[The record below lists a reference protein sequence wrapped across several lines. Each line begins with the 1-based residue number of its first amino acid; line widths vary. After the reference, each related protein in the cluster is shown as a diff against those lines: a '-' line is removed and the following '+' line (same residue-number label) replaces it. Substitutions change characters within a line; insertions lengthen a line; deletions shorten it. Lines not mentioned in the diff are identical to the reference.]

1 MKLSKDYKTHFSKKY
16 LFSYFSILIIF
27 IIFFFSSPFLSS
39 GQTKEEL
46 ENQINNKSVD
56 ILKLEEDIKK
66 YQNELNTIGKQKT
79 TLANSLKE
87 IEINRKKLILN
98 ITLTENKIE
107 QTNLK
112 IKSLSNDIGSKEDS
126 ISLDIRAI
134 KSNFKLINEAENH
147 NIVSLILQGEDITS
161 IWNDVDQ
168 MISVREKI
176 RDKVVELRQIKGELE
191 SVHTATQK
199 AKDELVLLKNELAD
213 ERKIVEQTK
222 KEKETLLSKTKN
234 SEANYQK
241 LLKDK
246 KAVRDALEK
255 ELRDYESQLKFILDP
270 NSLPG
275 ANVLSWP
282 LDSVYVTQQF
292 GKTADSKRLY
302 ASGSHS
308 GTDFRASV
316 GTPVKA
322 MAEGTIKAVGDTD
335 TTCAGASFGKWILI
349 DYNNGLSSAYGHM
362 SLIKATVGQKV
373 SRGEVVGYSGNT
385 GHTTGPHLHVTV
397 YVKNAVNVSTKDS
410 KACPGNTLT
419 QPFAPVNAYLDPMY
433 YLPKY

>member
-1 MKLSKDYKTHFSKKY
+1 MKLFKDYKTQLTKKY
-16 LFSYFSILIIF
+16 LYSYFFILIILMVVF
-27 IIFFFSSPFLSS
+27 LISPFFSF
-39 GQTKEEL
+39 GQTKEDL

-66 YQNELNTIGKQKT
+66 YQNELNTISKQKN
-79 TLANSLKE
+79 TLANTLKE

-98 ITLTENKIE
+98 ISLTENKIE

-112 IKSLSNDIGSKEDS
+112 IQNLSSQINDKEDS

-134 KSNFKLINEAENH
+134 KSNFRLINEAESKNL
-147 NIVSLILQGEDITS
+147 IQLILNGENITA
-161 IWNDVDQ
+161 IWNDIDQ
-168 MISVREKI
+168 MFFVREKI
-176 RDKVVELRQIKGELE
+176 REKVVELRKIKGELE
-191 SVHTATQK
+191 SVQTATEK
-199 AKDELVLLKNELAD
+199 AKEEMVNLKNELAD
-213 ERKIVEQTK
+213 ERKIVEQNK
-222 KEKETLLSKTKN
+222 KEQETLLTKTKN

-246 KAVRDALEK
+246 KALRDALEK

-275 ANVLSWP
+275 AGVLSWP
-282 LDSVYVTQQF
+282 LDKVFVTQQF
-292 GKTADSKRLY
+292 GVTSASKRLY

-322 MAEGTIKAVGDTD
+322 MAEGVVKAVGDTD

-362 SLIKATVGQKV
+362 SLIRMTPGQKV
-373 SRGEVVGYSGNT
+373 SRGEIVGYSGNT

-397 YVKNAVNVSTKDS
+397 YVKNAVKVETRDS
-410 KACPGNTLT
+410 RACPGKTLT

>member
-1 MKLSKDYKTHFSKKY
+1 MYKKY
-16 LFSYFSILIIF
+16 LYSHFNIFPILIIF
-27 IIFFFSSPFLSS
+27 IIFFLSLPFLSS
-39 GQTKEEL
+39 GQSKEEL
-46 ENQINNKSVD
+46 ENQINTKSVD

-66 YQNELNTIGKQKT
+66 YQNELNTIGKQKN
-79 TLANSLKE
+79 TLASSLRE

-98 ITLTENKIE
+98 ITLTENKID

-112 IKSLSNDIGSKEDS
+112 ILSLSNEIGSKEDS
-126 ISLDIRAI
+126 ISLDMRAI
-134 KSNFKLINEAENH
+134 KSNFKLINEAENK
-147 NIVSLILQGEDITS
+147 NLVQLILNGENITD
-161 IWNDVDQ
+161 IWNDLDQ
-168 MISVREKI
+168 MLFVREKI
-176 RDKVVELRQIKGELE
+176 REKVVELRQIKGELE
-191 SVHTATQK
+191 SVQTATEK
-199 AKDELVLLKNELAD
+199 AKEELVYLKNELAD
-213 ERKIVEQTK
+213 ERKIVEQNK

-246 KAVRDALEK
+246 KALRDALEK

-282 LDSVYVTQQF
+282 LDNVFVTQQF
-292 GKTADSKRLY
+292 GKTSASKRLY

-322 MAEGTIKAVGDTD
+322 MAEGVVKSVGDTD

-362 SLIKATVGQKV
+362 SLIKAVPGQKV
-373 SRGEVVGYSGNT
+373 SRGEIVGYSGNT

-397 YVKNAVNVSTKDS
+397 YVKNAVKVESKDS
-410 KACPGNTLT
+410 RACPGKTLT